1 MFFQIVFLLLLYSQ
15 PDLKTTLP
23 AKVVSVQDGD
33 TITVEFSF
41 RANIR
46 LKDCWAPETRTKDE
60 EEKKRGLESK
70 EFLKG
75 MLKPGDNVIIE
86 VPYSPNMSNSLTL
99 SRILGYVYKDLD
111 GDSKPENISKE
122 MVKAGMAKEQK

>member
-1 MFFQIVFLLLLYSQ
+1 MLFQILFLLSLYDQ
-15 PDLKTTLP
+15 PDLKTILP

-60 EEKKRGLESK
+60 AEKKKGLESK

-75 MLKPGDNVIIE
+75 LLKPGDDVIIE
-86 VPYSPNMSNSLTL
+86 VPYSPNMSHSLTL

-111 GDSKPENISKE
+111 GDNKPENISKE
-122 MVKAGMAKEQK
+122 MVKAGMAKENK

>member
-1 MFFQIVFLLLLYSQ
+1 MFFQILFLLSLYDQ
-15 PDLKTTLP
+15 PDLKTILP

-60 EEKKRGLESK
+60 AEKKKGLESK

-75 MLKPGDNVIIE
+75 LLKPGDDVIIE
-86 VPYSPNMSNSLTL
+86 VPYSPNMSHSLTL

-111 GDSKPENISKE
+111 GDNKPENISKE
-122 MVKAGMAKEQK
+122 MVKAGMAKENK

>member
-1 MFFQIVFLLLLYSQ
+1 MLLQILFLLSLYSQ
-15 PDLKTTLP
+15 PDLKTILP
-23 AKVVSVQDGD
+23 AKVVSIQDGD

-60 EEKKRGLESK
+60 VEKKKGLESK
-70 EFLKG
+70 EFLKS
-75 MLKPGDNVIIE
+75 MLKPGDDVIIE

-111 GDSKPENISKE
+111 GDNKPENISKE

>member
-1 MFFQIVFLLLLYSQ
+1 MFFQILFLLFLYSQ
-15 PDLKTTLP
+15 PDLKTILP

-99 SRILGYVYKDLD
+99 SRVLGYVYKDLD
-111 GDSKPENISKE
+111 GDNKPENISKE
-122 MVKAGMAKEQK
+122 MVKAGMAKENK

>member
-1 MFFQIVFLLLLYSQ
+1 MFFQILFLLSLYNQ
-15 PDLKTTLP
+15 PDLKTILP
-23 AKVVSVQDGD
+23 ARVVSIQDGD

-41 RANIR
+41 RANVR

-60 EEKKRGLESK
+60 VEKKKGLESK

-75 MLKPGDNVIIE
+75 ILKPGDDVIIE

-111 GDSKPENISKE
+111 GDNKPENISKE
-122 MVKAGMAKEQK
+122 MVKAGMAKENK

>member
-1 MFFQIVFLLLLYSQ
+1 MFFQILFLLFLYSQ
-15 PDLKTTLP
+15 PDLKTILP

-60 EEKKRGLESK
+60 EEKKKGLESK
-70 EFLKG
+70 EFLKS

-99 SRILGYVYKDLD
+99 SRVLGYVYKDLD
-111 GDSKPENISKE
+111 GDNKPENISKE
-122 MVKAGMAKEQK
+122 MVKAGMAKENK

>member
-1 MFFQIVFLLLLYSQ
+1 MFFQILFLLFLYSQ
-15 PDLKTTLP
+15 PDLKTILP

-60 EEKKRGLESK
+60 EEKKIIPITNIKVSP
-70 EFLKG
+70 G
-75 MLKPGDNVIIE
+75 MKQYQINT
-86 VPYSPNMSNSLTL
+86 NQNSLIKL
-99 SRILGYVYKDLD
+99 PPNCKFIFK
-111 GDSKPENISKE
+111 
-122 MVKAGMAKEQK
+122 

>member
-1 MFFQIVFLLLLYSQ
+1 MLFQILFLLSLYDQ
-15 PDLKTTLP
+15 PDLKTILP

-60 EEKKRGLESK
+60 AEKKKGLESK

-75 MLKPGDNVIIE
+75 LLKPGDDVIIE
-86 VPYSPNMSNSLTL
+86 VPYSPNMSHSWDMFI
-99 SRILGYVYKDLD
+99 RIW
-111 GDSKPENISKE
+111 
-122 MVKAGMAKEQK
+122 MVTTNPKIFLRKWLKLEWQRKTNNV

>member
-1 MFFQIVFLLLLYSQ
+1 MLFQILFLLSLYIQ
-15 PDLKTTLP
+15 PDLKTILP
-23 AKVVSVQDGD
+23 ARVVSVQDGD

-41 RANIR
+41 RANVR

-60 EEKKRGLESK
+60 VEKKKGLESK
-70 EFLKG
+70 EFLKS
-75 MLKPGDNVIIE
+75 MLKPGDDVIIE

-111 GDSKPENISKE
+111 GDNKPENISKE